1 MAERVGRSGVVIK
14 GKSQVTSMDNAEVL
28 GKLFHALA
36 TLCAMI
42 DLQYCGCKTP
52 SKLSLLPRE
61 FRNCRRFLFLLTSGA
76 AGDTSAIQTDLVTLP
91 KQIQEKGIIFSSP
104 VRMSVWVPLQ
114 LRRSEE
120 VEESGAKYAI
130 PRNLYHWLNKL
141 CAYGKGS
148 TGTLSL
154 LELT

>member
-1 MAERVGRSGVVIK
+1 
-14 GKSQVTSMDNAEVL
+14 MDNAEVS
-28 GKLFHALA
+28 GELFHALA
-36 TLCAMI
+36 SLCATI

-52 SKLSLLPRE
+52 SRFRLSLLPRE
-61 FRNCRRFLFLLTSGA
+61 FRNCRRFLFLLTYSA
-76 AGDTSAIQTDLVTLP
+76 AGDTSAIQMDLVRLP
-91 KQIQEKGIIFSSP
+91 KQIQEKGIILSSP
-104 VRMSVWVPLQ
+104 VRMSVWMPLQ